1 MNTYKLMT
9 TILGDETVAYDVCRY
24 LESRQTIPTVGELTK
39 IKGIGEATANKVL
52 ACMELSATY
61 MVGTS
66 TTTFNDPDDIARRF
80 CHLKYENQEH
90 LCVLTLDSAN
100 HEIGC
105 HEVSKGLANQTPFH
119 PREVLRHAIMDNAIS
134 IALCHNHP
142 SGNISPSPEDISIT
156 RVLASACRIMQIVL
170 IDHVIVS
177 RSGSYS
183 LCRSE
188 PEIFET
194 TLNR

>member
-80 CHLKYENQEH
+80 CHLKYENQEP
-90 LCVLTLDSAN
+90 LLGMAV
-100 HEIGC
+100 G
-105 HEVSKGLANQTPFH
+105 V
-119 PREVLRHAIMDNAIS
+119 V
-134 IALCHNHP
+134 LCHNHP